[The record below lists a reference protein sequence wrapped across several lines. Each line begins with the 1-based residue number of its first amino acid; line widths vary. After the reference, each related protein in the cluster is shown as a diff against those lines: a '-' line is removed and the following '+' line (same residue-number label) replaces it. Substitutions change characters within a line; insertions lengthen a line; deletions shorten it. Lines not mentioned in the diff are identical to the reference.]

1 MDMSTTATLLTRMA
15 EVGVPFEEAH
25 WWHTVGRPR
34 GFREPGDVPRMRN
47 ILWKL
52 NGPKQTPARTPRLQ

>member
-1 MDMSTTATLLTRMA
+1 MA